1 MIMEFVFNS
10 YFSQF
15 FYDPYHIS
23 IFIFYTFRNVSHSND
38 FVTFLDNLRAVVE
51 IIIEIGNTYPLVV
64 LIDGEF

>member
-15 FYDPYHIS
+15 FYDPYYIS

-38 FVTFLDNLRAVVE
+38 FVSFLDNLRAVVE